1 MDLYYLNSKID
12 EINIPITTVAN
23 KMGISR
29 QSLYLKL
36 KGRREFKTSEV
47 RKICEILRL
56 TIKERDRIFFADKV
70 DKNDNTKE

>member
-12 EINIPITTVAN
+12 EINIPITTLAN

-36 KGRREFKTSEV
+36 KGRREFKTSET

-56 TIKERDRIFFADKV
+56 TIKERNRIFFADKV
-70 DKNDNTKE
+70 DKNGNAKE